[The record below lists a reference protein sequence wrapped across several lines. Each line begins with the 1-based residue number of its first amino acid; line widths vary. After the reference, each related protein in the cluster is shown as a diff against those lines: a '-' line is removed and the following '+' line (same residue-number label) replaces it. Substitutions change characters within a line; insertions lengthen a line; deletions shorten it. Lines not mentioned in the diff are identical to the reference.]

1 MTGAWSLLAGGLFIR
16 KHSLLDALF
25 LNNVQD
31 GLFYVSFFLFFQAL
45 NENEHRP
52 YRKLGM
58 IVHNDKKRHVA
69 DIQSLYVTLC
79 QYKNVYAGYH
89 SFFQFHKKCS
99 FNVST

>member
-31 GLFYVSFFLFFQAL
+31 GLFYVSFFLFFLAL

-58 IVHNDKKRHVA
+58 IVHNDKKDTLLTYNRFTLPCVSTKMCML
-69 DIQSLYVTLC
+69 DIF
-79 QYKNVYAGYH
+79 
-89 SFFQFHKKCS
+89 FFQFHKKCS